1 VGIIVVNGSLDRVFD
16 EKKSNLTDSIENH
29 LSTSGHSHNPIRTT
43 GTVLLIDF
51 DLRPRTLAQFLDPRA
66 PLPNNTPNLAV
77 VVEEA
82 ELNPIPTR
90 PTAQILFNE
99 RHDLIENP
107 KSNVLVL

>member
-1 VGIIVVNGSLDRVFD
+1 
-16 EKKSNLTDSIENH
+16 
-29 LSTSGHSHNPIRTT
+29 
-43 GTVLLIDF
+43 
-51 DLRPRTLAQFLDPRA
+51 
-66 PLPNNTPNLAV
+66 LAV